1 MSKSSLRV
9 IVFSFHRSS
18 CRSKDIRLWFISFR
32 SRSSLIHGLEGSD
45 EMTSRGISDYVN
57 IEWTVQDELK
67 GHELVVMS
75 EL

>member
-1 MSKSSLRV
+1 MLYV
-9 IVFSFHRSS
+9 I
-18 CRSKDIRLWFISFR
+18 CE
-32 SRSSLIHGLEGSD
+32 GLEGSD